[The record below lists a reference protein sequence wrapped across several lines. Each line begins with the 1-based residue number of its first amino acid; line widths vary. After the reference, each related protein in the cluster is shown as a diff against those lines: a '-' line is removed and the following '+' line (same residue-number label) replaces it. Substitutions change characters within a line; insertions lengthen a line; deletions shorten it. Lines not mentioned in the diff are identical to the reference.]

1 MAAVTG
7 CATGMVAGLAESAFM
22 VNGDEV
28 EGGYPSKL
36 ERWVESSEW
45 PLMVAAVAFLVAYAW
60 PILDRDLPA
69 GVVLACTT
77 ITWVAWAA
85 FTVDFIGR
93 VALASDRGRYVL
105 HHLLDLAVIALP
117 LLRPLRL
124 LRLVAVIGL
133 LNRQAGTSLR
143 GRVVVYVAGTTTL
156 LSALAALAMLDAEQ
170 DAPSANITSIGDALW
185 WAVTTI
191 TTVGYGDR
199 YPTTSSGRFIALG
212 LMLAGIALLGVVTAT
227 LASWLVERV
236 RAENVADRAATV
248 AHVEELMTEVRA
260 LRAELRDQSSDRQT
274 G

>member
-1 MAAVTG
+1 
-7 CATGMVAGLAESAFM
+7 M
-22 VNGDEV
+22 VNGDAV
-28 EGGYPSKL
+28 VGGYPSRL
-36 ERWVESSEW
+36 ERWVEVTEW
-45 PLMVAAVAFLVAYAW
+45 PLIVAALAFLVAYAW

-69 GVVLACTT
+69 GVVLACTA

-85 FTVDFIGR
+85 FTIDFCAR
-93 VALASDRGRYVL
+93 VTLASDRRRYVL

-124 LRLVAVIGL
+124 LRLVAVIGV
-133 LNRQAGTSLR
+133 LNRQAGSSLR
-143 GRVVVYVAGTTTL
+143 GQVVVYVAGTTTL
-156 LSALAALAMLDAEQ
+156 LSALAALAMLDAER

-199 YPTTSSGRFIALG
+199 YPTTTTGRAIALG

-248 AHVEELMTEVRA
+248 AHVEELMAEVRA
-260 LRAELRDQSSDRQT
+260 LRAELRDLQGSGS
-274 G
+274 